1 MQGIGVNNSVNSNIY
16 AFDAARVLEKYS
28 DFAQGDA
35 NRVVVVVSERALNS
49 AAVDAIRKSV
59 DKIGFGADACAWLN
73 LVSERSRIDA
83 EGDGPSGQ
91 DVVGRGCLTS
101 DDVYDFIEGIDPI
114 CVVVADA
121 SSAKAVAQS
130 YGEEVDCDAVNRV
143 NGRTVVAFRNFEG
156 MLDDED
162 SKQRAWRL
170 LKRLYPMV

>member
-49 AAVDAIRKSV
+49 TAVDAIRKSV

-73 LVSERSRIDA
+73 LVSECFGIDV

-91 DVVGRGCLTS
+91 DVVGRGCLCGRCGC
-101 DDVYDFIEGIDPI
+101 FECEGGGAILW
-114 CVVVADA
+114 
-121 SSAKAVAQS
+121 
-130 YGEEVDCDAVNRV
+130 RR
-143 NGRTVVAFRNFEG
+143 GRLRCC
-156 MLDDED
+156 
-162 SKQRAWRL
+162 
-170 LKRLYPMV
+170 

>member
-35 NRVVVVVSERALNS
+35 NRVVVVSERALNS

-73 LVSERSRIDA
+73 LVSERSRIDV

-91 DVVGRGCLTS
+91 DVVGWGCLTS

-170 LKRLYPMV
+170 LKRLHPMV